1 MAGLAA
7 TIAAADPAE
16 PAGQLL
22 DQGRA
27 WPVEVASALDSVGR
41 VRAIPL
47 TADQGGDML
56 TVGDIATVERAMRT
70 PQHSIVLVD
79 GRQAVVVAAQMADR
93 GRIAHWT
100 AAVDAVLAGF
110 GAELPAGIAVDVVFD
125 QSRYTEERID
135 TLAANLGLGVLLVA
149 LVLVVMMGWRSALL
163 VASAL
168 PLTLLIV
175 LAGFYWLGV
184 PLHQISLTGLIIA
197 LGLLID
203 NVIISADSYQRHR
216 EQGLSPEAAVRATSR
231 ALLVPLG
238 ASTLT
243 TVLTFLAIALLP
255 GNAGAFV
262 GSLGTG
268 VILSLVFSFLLALTV
283 VPAAAALLD
292 RAPELQFHRPLAVA
306 GVQWPALGRGFER
319 LLMALLRRPLLGI
332 ALTVMPPLA
341 GFVAATQ
348 LTQQMFPPAER
359 DQFRIQIQLSPGTP
373 IEEALAAA
381 RRADAVLAGHDGI
394 RGSIWF
400 LGRAAPRIY
409 YNDFTEERA
418 CRTSCS
424 ATRSAA
430 RRKRRRASWH
440 RSSRACARP
449 SPMRWSSPAS
459 WPRAPMPRRRSRPG

>member
-1 MAGLAA
+1 MSGLAA
-7 TIAAADPAE
+7 TIAAADPAR

-27 WPVEVASALDSVGR
+27 WPVEVASALNSVGR

-70 PQHSIVLVD
+70 PQDSIVLVD

-100 AAVDAVLAGF
+100 AAVDAVLARLRR
-110 GAELPAGIAVDVVFD
+110 GAACRHRGRRGLR

-168 PLTLLIV
+168 PLTLLMV

-216 EQGLSPEAAVRATSR
+216 EQRLSPEAAVRATSR
-231 ALLVPLG
+231 RC
-238 ASTLT
+238 SCR
-243 TVLTFLAIALLP
+243 
-255 GNAGAFV
+255 
-262 GSLGTG
+262 S
-268 VILSLVFSFLLALTV
+268 
-283 VPAAAALLD
+283 
-292 RAPELQFHRPLAVA
+292 
-306 GVQWPALGRGFER
+306 
-319 LLMALLRRPLLGI
+319 
-332 ALTVMPPLA
+332 
-341 GFVAATQ
+341 
-348 LTQQMFPPAER
+348 
-359 DQFRIQIQLSPGTP
+359 
-373 IEEALAAA
+373 
-381 RRADAVLAGHDGI
+381 
-394 RGSIWF
+394 
-400 LGRAAPRIY
+400 APR
-409 YNDFTEERA
+409 
-418 CRTSCS
+418 
-424 ATRSAA
+424 RSP
-430 RRKRRRASWH
+430 
-440 RSSRACARP
+440 RS
-449 SPMRWSSPAS
+449 
-459 WPRAPMPRRRSRPG
+459 